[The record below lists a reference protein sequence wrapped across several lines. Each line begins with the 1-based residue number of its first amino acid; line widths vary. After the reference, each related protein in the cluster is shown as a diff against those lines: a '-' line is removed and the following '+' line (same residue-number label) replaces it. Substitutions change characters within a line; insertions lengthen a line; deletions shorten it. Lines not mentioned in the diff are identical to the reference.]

1 MSSTTFFPPCFS
13 KHWYICVIQYKSQL
27 VSMTSY
33 VGQLGIISGL
43 LSVGNIAGLLK
54 KQVVLMQ

>member
-13 KHWYICVIQYKSQL
+13 KHWYICVIEYKSQS

-33 VGQLGIISGL
+33 VGQLGIL
-43 LSVGNIAGLLK
+43 LSVDNIAGLLK
-54 KQVVLMQ
+54 QQVVLMQ

>member
-1 MSSTTFFPPCFS
+1 MSSAIFLPPCFNN
-13 KHWYICVIQYKSQL
+13 HWYICVIEYKSQS

-43 LSVGNIAGLLK
+43 LSVDNIAGLLK
-54 KQVVLMQ
+54 QQVVLMQ